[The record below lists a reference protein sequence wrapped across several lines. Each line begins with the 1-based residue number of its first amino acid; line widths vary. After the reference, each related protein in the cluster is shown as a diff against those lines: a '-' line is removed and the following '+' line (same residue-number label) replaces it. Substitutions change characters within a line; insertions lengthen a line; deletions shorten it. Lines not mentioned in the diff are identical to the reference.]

1 MLPYRAPETMTTA
14 EQRRLLDVSAES
26 PRPRDHV
33 MISLALGTGLR
44 LGELLALD
52 VGDVSPDGVHVRTRV
67 KLRVETTK
75 GGRRG
80 EVFLPDRVVEKLTR
94 FLAWKAMMRES
105 LESDAPLFVSSWGRR
120 LSARRTQMMFREWQS
135 RAGFDRLYCFHS
147 TRHAAITNVYRTSR
161 DLFLAQRFARH
172 ASPVTT
178 MVYMHPSDEEM
189 AEQIRS
195 LPC

>member
-1 MLPYRAPETMTTA
+1 MPYRAPVTMTTA
-14 EQRRLLDVSAES
+14 EQRRLLEVSAGS

-52 VGDVSPDGVHVRTRV
+52 VGDVSHDGVRVRTRV

-94 FLAWKAMMRES
+94 FLAWKRMMGES
-105 LESDAPLFVSSWGRR
+105 LDADAPLFISSWGRR
-120 LSARRTQMMFREWQS
+120 LSPRRTQMMFREWQRKAS
-135 RAGFDRLYCFHS
+135 FDRFYNWHVL
-147 TRHAAITNVYRTSR
+147 RHTSVTMVYRASR

-172 ASPVTT
+172 ASPLTT
-178 MVYMHPSDEEM
+178 MIYLHPSDEEM
-189 AEQIRS
+189 AERVRA

>member
-1 MLPYRAPETMTTA
+1 MTTA

-33 MISLALGTGLR
+33 MISMALGTGLR
-44 LGELLALD
+44 LGELLGLD
-52 VGDVSPDGVHVRTRV
+52 VGDVSPDGVRVRTRI

-75 GGRRG
+75 GSRKG

-94 FLAWKAMMRES
+94 FLAWKAMMREP
-105 LESDAPLFVSSWGRR
+105 LESDAPLFISSWGRR
-120 LSARRTQMMFREWQS
+120 LSPRRTQMMFHEWQRKAS
-135 RAGFDRLYCFHS
+135 FDRLYNWHVL
-147 TRHAAITNVYRTSR
+147 RHTSVTMVYRASR

-172 ASPVTT
+172 ASPLTT
-178 MVYMHPSDEEM
+178 MIYLHPSDEEM